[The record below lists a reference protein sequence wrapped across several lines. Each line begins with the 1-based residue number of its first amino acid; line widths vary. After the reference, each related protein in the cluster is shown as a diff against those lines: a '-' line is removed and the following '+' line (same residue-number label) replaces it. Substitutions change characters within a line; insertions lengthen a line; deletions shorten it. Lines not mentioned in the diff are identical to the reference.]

1 MNFKKCI
8 RCGCFFSSKD
18 DICPNCAPKDLF
30 EMSKLKSFL
39 CNSVEETTQREMSNG
54 TGIEESNINRFMN
67 NKDFMKSVEKEKNNT
82 NINL

>member
-1 MNFKKCI
+1 
-8 RCGCFFSSKD
+8 
-18 DICPNCAPKDLF
+18 
-30 EMSKLKSFL
+30 MSKLKSFL
-39 CNSVEETTQREMSNG
+39 CNSVEETTVREMSNG